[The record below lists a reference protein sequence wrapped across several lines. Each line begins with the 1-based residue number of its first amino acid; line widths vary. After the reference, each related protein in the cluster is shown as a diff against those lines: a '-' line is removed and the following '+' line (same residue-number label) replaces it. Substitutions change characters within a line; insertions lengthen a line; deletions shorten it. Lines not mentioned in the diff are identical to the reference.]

1 MGQAACRKRM
11 DATAA
16 RAGSPRFAERAA
28 FQARSCAAE
37 NGFLAPLS
45 IARCPSGYRAECYLC
60 PFEFAPVLIHLDGAG
75 LPAPARAGC
84 NQTPG
89 VIGSRASARECAMKP
104 RRQAKR
110 RGSPFSACL
119 QQRALAED
127 GAEVH
132 RHRQARRTQGWL
144 TMLMAVPDRRQLP
157 SRRARPWTRPAGS
170 GPFQPAAVHLA
181 FESLSMLWRHGTK
194 ARRRTLQTTCE

>member
-1 MGQAACRKRM
+1 
-11 DATAA
+11 
-16 RAGSPRFAERAA
+16 
-28 FQARSCAAE
+28 
-37 NGFLAPLS
+37 
-45 IARCPSGYRAECYLC
+45 
-60 PFEFAPVLIHLDGAG
+60 LIHLDGAD

-104 RRQAKR
+104 HRQAKR
-110 RGSPFSACL
+110 RSSPFSACL

-157 SRRARPWTRPAGS
+157 SRRA
-170 GPFQPAAVHLA
+170 
-181 FESLSMLWRHGTK
+181 
-194 ARRRTLQTTCE
+194 